1 MVRVTIAYLGAS
13 WVVRCRG
20 GWMGSH
26 IAGQPTL
33 KPEDGGETWQE
44 PRDAWIGSM
53 PDFTQ
58 SRVGALGGRRI
69 AGGFRSAGQVSEFVS
84 FKRLC
89 SPAPLE
95 SIARASALRGMLRFR
110 R

>member
-33 KPEDGGETWQE
+33 KTEDGGETWQE
-44 PRDAWIGSM
+44 PLGCLDRLDARLHAK
-53 PDFTQ
+53 
-58 SRVGALGGRRI
+58 SRRR
-69 AGGFRSAGQVSEFVS
+69 ARRSPHRRRLPQRGQVSEFVS